1 MKTLVLEPLL
11 IKLQVSDHFTEH
23 LRVIFSSRLA
33 SSYKGL
39 IDILTVFSKAIQ
51 IGLKQVFRYIG
62 AGYELILHILS
73 ALIVFIC
80 YLTIYQ

>member
-1 MKTLVLEPLL
+1 MKTLVLEPLFN
-11 IKLQVSDHFTEH
+11 KVEGFRPFYRTPPGDF
-23 LRVIFSSRLA
+23 FFRLA

-39 IDILTVFSKAIQ
+39 IDVLTAFSKGIQ

-62 AGYELILHILS
+62 AVYELILHILS
-73 ALIVFIC
+73 ALIVFMC